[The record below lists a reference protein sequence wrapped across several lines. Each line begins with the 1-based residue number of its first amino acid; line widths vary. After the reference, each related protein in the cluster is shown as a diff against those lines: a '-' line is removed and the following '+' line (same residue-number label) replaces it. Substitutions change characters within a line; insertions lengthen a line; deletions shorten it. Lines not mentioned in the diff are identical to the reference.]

1 MMQDKVLI
9 VDDDPGIRS
18 TISELIEELGYLCE
32 TASDGL
38 DAVELL
44 DSGPYLCVFTDIMMP
59 NMSGLEL
66 IKKIKARDVSLPI
79 IVITGYASLEI
90 AIDAMKYGA
99 SDFISKPFKV
109 KQIELMLNKVKR
121 EKDLVEENKRFSD
134 TLQLH
139 RLIDN
144 LVGQIEDK
152 NEELISLQAI
162 SEKIISMKGIRDL
175 VGAIIDVSKQLLD
188 EADVRF
194 FPISRKHN
202 TLIDPDGGKEILLE
216 PGLLKGNIIRK
227 NGSGKSLTD
236 KFETIFPLMIEGQ
249 VFGALDILTSSIL
262 GDDKESKILY
272 LLDRSAERMENV
284 ALYEGLYENMLST
297 LNSMAKILDAR
308 DPHTSQHST
317 RVTSL
322 SMAMGKALGLD
333 EDDLD
338 VLYIAASL
346 HDIGKVGIP
355 DHILLK
361 PDGLTNE
368 EFAVIKKH
376 PDIGADILKPI
387 PPMAKETEI
396 IRHHHER
403 YDGRGYPA
411 GLKGKEIPY
420 LSRIISL
427 ADSFDAMTSDRPYRD
442 GMSIEKAVEEIERC
456 KGSQFDPEL
465 AEIFIHHV
473 ALS

>member
-1 MMQDKVLI
+1 MQDKVLI

-109 KQIELMLNKVKR
+109 KQIEILLNKVKR

-216 PGLLKGNIIRK
+216 PGLLKGTIVRK
-227 NGSGKSLTD
+227 NGSGNALTD

-249 VFGALDILTSSIL
+249 VFGALDILTSNIL

-403 YDGRGYPA
+403 YDGRGYPT
-411 GLKGKEIPY
+411 GLKGKEIPH

-465 AEIFIHHV
+465 AEIFINHV